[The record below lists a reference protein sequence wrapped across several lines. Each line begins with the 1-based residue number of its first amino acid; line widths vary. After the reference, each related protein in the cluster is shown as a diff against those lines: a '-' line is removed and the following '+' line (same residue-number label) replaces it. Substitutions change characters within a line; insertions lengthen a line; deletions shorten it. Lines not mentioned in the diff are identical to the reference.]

1 MKITRV
7 LFGKAK
13 DVCYALDGVI
23 VAGIVEGDLYVA
35 TAEEPTRPFTR
46 ALDKL
51 IAKAKHRDGVGE
63 VTVLPG
69 TVDTTGTEI
78 VINYST
84 QT

>member
-23 VAGIVEGDLYVA
+23 VAGIVDNDLFIA
-35 TAEEPTRPFTR
+35 TAPVPTRSFNR
-46 ALDKL
+46 AVEKL

-69 TVDTTGTEI
+69 TVDTSGTEI
-78 VINYST
+78 VLNFSE
-84 QT
+84 